1 MDYKKQILE
10 KIEANTE
17 VVGIIG
23 LGYVGLPLAVNFA
36 EAGVKTLGFDKN
48 PQKVDSIN
56 HGQNYIG
63 DIRDAKLK
71 EVVDNVALS
80 ATTDFSR
87 MVECDALLICVP
99 TPLDRFRKP
108 DMSYIE
114 SACIEIG
121 KNMKPGTF
129 ISLESTTYPTTTEDF
144 MLPII
149 EGASRENKHL
159 DVNRNKV
166 EPEQHDQPDPSF
178 LTTSNYP
185 DANVDSFE
193 EQEQKSVWLS
203 GQQGQQEQQSGVHPE
218 PQSSATLTFQPSTL
232 NTFRHGTDFWLAYSP
247 ERVDPGNKQFHTR
260 NTPKVLGAMTPDG
273 LEIGEALYKKAIDQI
288 YPVSSPRVAEMV
300 KILENTYR
308 LVNISLIN
316 ELALLAGKMDINIWE
331 VIEAAKTKPFG
342 FQAFYPGPGI
352 GGHCIPL
359 DPFYLE
365 HIAKRYNF
373 DLSMIHAAGH
383 INMRMPH
390 YMYIKIATAL
400 NRHKKAV
407 NGSTVLFLGVAYKPN
422 INDERES
429 PALEIMEIVA
439 YKGGNVQYHDPFIPH
454 VQTHYNE
461 SPDNQK
467 ILYSIDLTAEA
478 LARADVVVLTTNH
491 SAFDVKFIQE
501 HANMIVDLRNMIKEG
516 GEKVYKL

>member
-1 MDYKKQILE
+1 MNYKSQILE
-10 KIEANTE
+10 KIASNQE
-17 VVGIIG
+17 VVGVIG

-36 EAGVKTLGFDKN
+36 EAGVKTIGFDKN
-48 PQKVDSIN
+48 QKKVDSIN
-56 HGQNYIG
+56 HGKNYIE
-63 DIRDAKLK
+63 DIRDAVLK
-71 EVVDNVALS
+71 EVVDNVSLS

-87 MVECDALLICVP
+87 MAECDTLLICVP
-99 TPLDRFRKP
+99 TPLDRFKKP

-114 SACIEIG
+114 SACTDIG
-121 KNMKPGTF
+121 RHMKPGTF

-149 EGASRENKHL
+149 EKESGLKH
-159 DVNRNKV
+159 DN
-166 EPEQHDQPDPSF
+166 
-178 LTTSNYP
+178 
-185 DANVDSFE
+185 
-193 EQEQKSVWLS
+193 
-203 GQQGQQEQQSGVHPE
+203 
-218 PQSSATLTFQPSTL
+218 
-232 NTFRHGTDFWLAYSP
+232 DFWLAYSP
-247 ERVDPGNKQFHTR
+247 ERVDPGNKSFHTR

-273 LEIGEALYKKAIDQI
+273 LEIGEAIYKKAIDHI
-288 YPVSSPRVAEMV
+288 HPVSSPRIAEMV

-316 ELALLAGKMDINIWE
+316 ELALLSGKMDINIWE

-365 HIAKRYNF
+365 HIAKKYNF
-373 DLSMIHAAGH
+373 DLSMIHTAGH

-407 NGSTVLFLGVAYKPN
+407 NGSKLLFLGVAYKPN

-429 PALEIMEIVA
+429 PALEIMEIVEH
-439 YKGGNVQYHDPFIPH
+439 KGGEVSYHDPFIPEAR
-454 VQTHYNE
+454 THDGKAYQ
-461 SPDNQK
+461 SV
-467 ILYSIDLTAEA
+467 DLSAET
-478 LARADVVVLTTNH
+478 LANADVVVLTTNH
-491 SAFDVKFIQE
+491 SAFDVEFIQQ
-501 HANMIVDLRNMIKEG
+501 HAQMIVDMRNMVKDSG
-516 GEKVYKL
+516 AKVYKL